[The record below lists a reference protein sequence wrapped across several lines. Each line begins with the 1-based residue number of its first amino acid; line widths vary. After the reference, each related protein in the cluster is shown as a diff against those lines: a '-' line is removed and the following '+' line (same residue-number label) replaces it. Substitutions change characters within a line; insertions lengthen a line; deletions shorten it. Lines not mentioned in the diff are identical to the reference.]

1 MLIWLQTTSYS
12 VNSISFQLLFIQDTA
27 DYDNTFV
34 NVIVNITFYLIRKY
48 VILSTLYFS
57 VRNLQTIHV
66 IAELVL
72 NNHSFNKN
80 RKFCITSGKGLS
92 GQYTIMKFWDIKDK
106 PAKK

>member
-1 MLIWLQTTSYS
+1 MLIWLQTKSCS
-12 VNSISFQLLFIQDTA
+12 VNSVLFQLLFIQDTA

-48 VILSTLYFS
+48 FILSTLYFS

-80 RKFCITSGKGLS
+80 RKFAL
-92 GQYTIMKFWDIKDK
+92 QV
-106 PAKK
+106 AKVCQVNIQ